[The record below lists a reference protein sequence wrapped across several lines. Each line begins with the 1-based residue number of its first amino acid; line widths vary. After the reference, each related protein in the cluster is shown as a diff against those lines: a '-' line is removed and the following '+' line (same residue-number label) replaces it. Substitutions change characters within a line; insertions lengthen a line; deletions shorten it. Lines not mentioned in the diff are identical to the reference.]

1 MDTAVSSP
9 ASRTT
14 QPGVRR
20 RSLTVGAATIAVTVA
35 GVLFAVL
42 KSNNAHDNQVSTLPY
57 VAAVAV
63 VVGALI
69 FAWLVPARV
78 SRAGTGLPLA
88 IISVPFI
95 AVYWSGLS
103 IIVGVGAILVAL
115 AYREGTGPKR
125 GRALAAVIAGGIA
138 SLVTLVAIVVG

>member
-42 KSNNAHDNQVSTLPY
+42 KSNNGHDNQVSTRPDD
-57 VAAVAV
+57 
-63 VVGALI
+63 
-69 FAWLVPARV
+69 P
-78 SRAGTGLPLA
+78 GT
-88 IISVPFI
+88 
-95 AVYWSGLS
+95 
-103 IIVGVGAILVAL
+103 
-115 AYREGTGPKR
+115 ENGPPDSQVWR
-125 GRALAAVIAGGIA
+125 PDVLRI
-138 SLVTLVAIVVG
+138 